1 MSHSYR
7 YLAVLIAMLLFA
19 GCTSGT
25 KEDQQ
30 SAEKPDKTEQPGRL
44 LVIGGAIT
52 ETVCALGY
60 CDQIVARD
68 VTSNFPEEVEKLP
81 SVGHPRQMTAE
92 GLLSE
97 RPDKIILGKGQVQDD
112 LLRQLQEAEV
122 DVIEVHHP
130 ESIEGIKKMIREV
143 ADLFDA
149 DGTPLIETLAQDL
162 SELKEVKQPEEPG
175 VLFLYARGADMLLAA
190 GKATSADE
198 MIRLVGAR
206 NVAAELDGFKPLSPE
221 ALIEMNPDA
230 LLLFSSGLESIRNE
244 NESTLQLPGI
254 SKTNAGKNKHIIAL
268 DGNYLLGFGPR
279 AGKAAVEVAQQL
291 YGYDE

>member
-1 MSHSYR
+1 MT
-7 YLAVLIAMLLFA
+7 YLNSVFIALLLFA
-19 GCTSGT
+19 GCSVET

-30 SAEKPDKTEQPGRL
+30 EEKAAEQKEKPERL
-44 LVIGGAIT
+44 IVIGGAIT

-60 CDQIVARD
+60 GDRIIATD
-68 VTSNFPEEVEKLP
+68 VTSNYPEEVEKLP

-112 LLRQLQEAEV
+112 LLRQLQKADV
-122 DVIEVHHP
+122 QVIEVHQP
-130 ESIEGIKKMIREV
+130 ESVEGTKKMIREV
-143 ADLFDA
+143 AALFDA
-149 DGTPLIETLAQDL
+149 DGSSMIEELEQDIF
-162 SELKEVKQPEEPG
+162 ELEEFKQSKQPG

-190 GKATSADE
+190 GTDTPADA
-198 MIRLVGAR
+198 MISLVGAR

-221 ALIEMNPDA
+221 ALVQMNPDA
-230 LLLFSSGLESIRNE
+230 LLLFSSGLESIQDE

-254 SKTNAGKNKHIIAL
+254 SKTNAGKNKHFIAM

-279 AGKAAVEVAQQL
+279 VGKAAKEVAEQL
-291 YGYDE
+291 YIDNE